1 MTRQLSTHPSLP
13 PAVPHDRFVLPGGM
27 APVGSGRLTPPV
39 GFPHPARELLMSCLV
54 SDRDGERAARAALST
69 ALGVPYVFL
78 LSTGRAGMALLLAS
92 LHAESPNRDEVVLPA
107 YGCFSLP
114 SSIVRAG
121 LRIRLVDL
129 ARGGFELDRSAV
141 VRLLGPRTLAVIVP
155 HLLGYPLATQAI
167 ADAARQAG
175 AVLIDDAAQALG
187 ASRDGTLAGT
197 AGTAGILSFG
207 RGKPLSAM
215 GGGAIVT
222 RDATLAANL
231 ERMLALLPA
240 GAPGARLR
248 SAGSAALSS
257 LLLDPRLFG
266 LVSRVSWLKLGCTE
280 YDPAFPLGRLD
291 GFRAALIA
299 RGWPRLAAANAARAR
314 HADAWRAGLH
324 SVPGWTPFAIPER
337 TSPVELRLPILTT
350 SGALRERALVVLRTL
365 GIGASRLYPAP
376 LTVIPALARH
386 SPEAGHDFPWAQVL
400 ADRLLCLPTYPY
412 LNSDLIAAGC
422 AALARLSASDLAPDE
437 LEAGA
442 RPGAPAPN
450 PAGTRP

>member
-1 MTRQLSTHPSLP
+1 
-13 PAVPHDRFVLPGGM
+13 
-27 APVGSGRLTPPV
+27 
-39 GFPHPARELLMSCLV
+39 
-54 SDRDGERAARAALST
+54 
-69 ALGVPYVFL
+69 
-78 LSTGRAGMALLLAS
+78 MALLLAC
-92 LHAESPNRDEVVLPA
+92 LHAESPDRDEVVLPA

-129 ARGGFELDRSAV
+129 ARGGFELDRSALAL
-141 VRLLGPRTLAVIVP
+141 LLGPRTLAVIVP

-167 ADAARQAG
+167 ADATRQAG
-175 AVLIDDAAQALG
+175 AFLIDDAAQALG
-187 ASRDGTLAGT
+187 ASRDGTRAGT

-222 RDATLAANL
+222 RDAALAANL

-257 LLLDPRLFG
+257 LFLDPRLFG
-266 LVSRVSWLKLGCTE
+266 LASRVSWLKLGCTE
-280 YDPAFPLGRLD
+280 YDPAFPIGRLD
-291 GFRAALIA
+291 GFRAALVA

-314 HADAWRAGLH
+314 HADAWRAGLR

-337 TSPVELRLPILTT
+337 SSPVELRLPILST
-350 SGALRERALVVLRTL
+350 SGELRERALGVLRTL

-386 SPEAGHDFPWAQVL
+386 SPEAGRDFPWAQVL
-400 ADRLLCLPTYPY
+400 SDRLLCLPTFPHID
-412 LNSDLIAAGC
+412 SELIAAGC
-422 AALARLSASDLAPDE
+422 GALARLSASDLAPAE

-442 RPGAPAPN
+442 RPGATPAPN